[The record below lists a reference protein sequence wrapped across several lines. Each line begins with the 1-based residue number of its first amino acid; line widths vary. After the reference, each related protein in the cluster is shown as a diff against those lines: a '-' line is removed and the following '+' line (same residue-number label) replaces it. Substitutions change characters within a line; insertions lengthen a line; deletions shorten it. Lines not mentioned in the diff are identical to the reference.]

1 MSLRAFHLLFIAL
14 SIVMSAL
21 VGGWGLQRWLAGGEA
36 AGLALGAFFF
46 LFGFALVVYGVRTFR
61 KLKELGR

>member
-14 SIVMSAL
+14 SIAMSAV

-36 AGLALGAFFF
+36 ADLALGAFFF
-46 LFGFALVVYGVRTFR
+46 LFGFTLVLYGVRTWR
-61 KLKELGR
+61 KLRELG